1 MKVTVVIPTLNAGGM
16 FAVLLEKLKHQSLT
30 LSQIVIIDSSS
41 VDDTVM
47 TARQYGCHT
56 ETIMRS
62 VFNHADTRN
71 MALGY
76 EADYYLLMTQD
87 AVPYDADLVENLL
100 HAFDDEDVVVAYARQ
115 IPHENADPIE
125 RFARATNYPEKSVVK
140 SKKDLAALGIKTFF
154 SSDSCAMY
162 RSDYFHRVGGF
173 KSGLETNEDMEFAAR
188 AILAGKKIAYVAGAK
203 VYHSHHFTFMQ
214 VWRRYAQIGRFFAAN
229 RWILDE
235 AAKYSRAESTGLK
248 QALKEL
254 KYLFKNAPLSIPRSI
269 LLSITKYIAFKSG
282 F

>member
-1 MKVTVVIPTLNAGGM
+1 MKVIVVIPTFNAGGM
-16 FAVLLEKLKHQSLT
+16 FTALLDKIRQQSLT
-30 LSQIVIIDSSS
+30 PSQIIIIDSSS
-41 VDDTVM
+41 VDDTVV
-47 TARQYGCHT
+47 TAQQYGCQT

-62 VFNHADTRN
+62 AFNHADTRN
-71 MALGY
+71 MALDY
-76 EADYYLLMTQD
+76 EADYYLFMTQD
-87 AVPYDADLVENLL
+87 AVPYNADLMENLL

-125 RFARATNYPEKSVVK
+125 RFARETNYPENSLVK

-162 RSDYFHRVGGF
+162 RSDYFHQVGGF

-188 AILAGKKIAYVAGAK
+188 AILAGKKIAYVADAK
-203 VYHSHHFTFMQ
+203 VYHSHHFTFVQ
-214 VWRRYAQIGRFFAAN
+214 VWRRYAQIGRFFAVN

-235 AAKYSRAESTGLK
+235 AAKCSHAESTGIK

-254 KYLFKNAPLSIPRSI
+254 RYLSKNAPLSIPRSI